1 MRGVTGAEK
10 IVPVVVSILVIVLVA
25 LVQERSRE
33 LAAIAAVMPLTMPL
47 AAWIVFSA
55 SGGDH
60 QETARFVGS
69 MFAAYLPTVIFVA
82 ALWVGLRQ
90 AWPFALALV
99 GAFAVWAALVALA
112 HLVRRL
118 P

>member
-10 IVPVVVSILVIVLVA
+10 VIPVVVSVAIIVLVA
-25 LVQERSRE
+25 VVQERSRE
-33 LAAIAAVMPLTMPL
+33 LAAIMAVMPLTMPL

-60 QETARFVGS
+60 DQTARFVRS
-69 MFAAYLPTVIFVA
+69 MFAAYVPTVVFMA
-82 ALWVGLRQ
+82 ALWFGFRQ
-90 AWPFALALV
+90 TWPFAVVIGLAF
-99 GAFAVWAALVALA
+99 GVWAALVAFPY
-112 HLVRRL
+112 LVRRL